1 MKIDIHIFCAFTFFF
16 SLIKFSMNILF
27 CSVIDTQDKL
37 FCFDKL
43 STNEKKKQKY
53 IIKLL
58 LDRKFYRKCSI

>member
-43 STNEKKKQKY
+43 STNKKKKNKN
-53 IIKLL
+53 ILL
-58 LDRKFYRKCSI
+58 NYY

>member
-43 STNEKKKQKY
+43 STNEKKKKTKIY
-53 IIKLL
+53 
-58 LDRKFYRKCSI
+58 Y